1 MDNLRLF
8 LFLGL
13 SFVFLLMWDAWQQD
27 FGTPTPPPSAT
38 ATAPSVPQIPAV
50 PVTPDVPTQTDVPA
64 PEATAAGLTAPAAV
78 PAELAPKASGQ
89 RVRVRSDVFELE
101 FDTAGADLRQAKL
114 LRYPQRADQLDKP
127 YVLLSDKQQP
137 FFVAQSGLLSPSGAP
152 DHYATFS
159 TPQTEYTLAEGADTL
174 RVPFTWTSPEGIK
187 VTKTYL
193 LHRNS
198 HVIELQLRV
207 DNESSAPWTGRQ
219 YRQFQRSSHAAQ
231 GESSMIYTYTGGVIY
246 SPEQKYEKIDFD
258 DIKDSDLGREITGG
272 WASMIQHYF
281 IGAWIP
287 TKDQPNFYY
296 TKYPAEDRYVLG
308 LVSPEVSVAAG
319 QNATFSTQLYLG
331 PKVQDVL
338 EDLAQGLELTVD
350 YGWLTVIA
358 KPLFWLLSFIHD
370 LVHNW
375 GVAILLLTLLIKL
388 AFYKLSEASYRSMA
402 HMRRVQPKLVS
413 IKERYGDDRQR
424 MSQAMMEL
432 YKKEKINPFGGC
444 LPILVQI
451 PVFIALY
458 WVLLESVELR
468 QAPFMLWIKDLST
481 KDPYYILPLLMG
493 VSMFVQQKLNPPPP
507 DPVQAKVL
515 MALPFIFTAFFAF
528 FPAGLV
534 LYWLA
539 NSVLSIAQQW
549 YIMRRMDKLAA
560 TKGE

>member
-8 LFLGL
+8 IFLGL

-27 FGTPTPPPSAT
+27 FGTPAPPSNNT
-38 ATAPSVPQIPAV
+38 ATNVPEVPAAPSA
-50 PVTPDVPTQTDVPA
+50 PDVPAQADVPT
-64 PEATAAGLTAPAAV
+64 PATTSAAV
-78 PAELAPKASGQ
+78 PDASSSAPTDLAPKASDGQ
-89 RVRVRSDVFELE
+89 RVRVRTDMFELE
-101 FDTAGADLRQAKL
+101 FDTAGADLRLAKL
-114 LRYPQRADQLDKP
+114 LRYPQKADQPDKP
-127 YVLLSDKQQP
+127 YTLLSDKQPP
-137 FFVAQSGLLSPSGAP
+137 FFVAQSGLLSPNGAP
-152 DHYATFS
+152 DHYATFI
-159 TPQTEYTLAEGADTL
+159 TPQTEYTLPDDADSL

-187 VTKTYL
+187 VTKTYV
-193 LHRNS
+193 LHRGR
-198 HVIELQLRV
+198 HVIELEQHV
-207 DNESSAPWTGRQ
+207 DNGSAMPWTGRE

-246 SPEQKYEKIDFD
+246 SPDQKYEKIDFD
-258 DIKDSDLGREITGG
+258 DIKDGDLGREITAG

-281 IGAWIP
+281 LGAWIP
-287 TKDQPNFYY
+287 KKDQPNFYY
-296 TKYPAEDRYVLG
+296 TKNPAEDRYVLG
-308 LVSPEVSVAAG
+308 MVSPEMTAAPG
-319 QNATFSTQLYLG
+319 QSATFTTQLYLG

-338 EDLAQGLELTVD
+338 EDLAEGLELTVD

-358 KPLFWLLSFIHD
+358 KPLFWLLRFIHD

-402 HMRRVQPKLVS
+402 HMRRVQPKLVAL
-413 IKERYGDDRQR
+413 KERYGDDRQR

-468 QAPFMLWIKDLST
+468 QAPFVLWIKDLST

-549 YIMRRMDKLAA
+549 YIMRRMDKLAEA
-560 TKGE
+560 KTE

>member
-1 MDNLRLF
+1 MDNLRLV

-27 FGTPTPPPSAT
+27 FGAPTPQATNT
-38 ATAPSVPQIPAV
+38 ATAPAVPAV
-50 PVTPDVPTQTDVPA
+50 PTAPSAMDVPAQTDVPM
-64 PEATAAGLTAPAAV
+64 ATTAV
-78 PAELAPKASGQ
+78 PAAPSAAPTALAPKASSGQ
-89 RVRVRSDVFELE
+89 RVRVRTDMFELE
-101 FDTAGADLRQAKL
+101 FDTTGADLRLAKL
-114 LRYPQRADQLDKP
+114 LRYPQKADQPDKP
-127 YVLLSDKQQP
+127 FMLLSDKQQP
-137 FFVAQSGLLSPSGAP
+137 FFVAQSGLLSPNGAP

-159 TPQTEYTLAEGADTL
+159 IPQTEYTLDDGADAL
-174 RVPFTWTSPEGIK
+174 RVPFTWTSPDGIK
-187 VTKTYL
+187 VTKTYVL
-193 LHRNS
+193 RRGS
-198 HVIELQLRV
+198 HVIELEQRV
-207 DNESSAPWTGRQ
+207 ENGSPTPWTGRE
-219 YRQFQRSSHAAQ
+219 YRQLQRSSHAAQ

-246 SPEQKYEKIDFD
+246 SPDQKYEKIDFD
-258 DIKDSDLGREITGG
+258 DIKDGDLGREITAG

-281 IGAWIP
+281 LGAWIP
-287 TKDQPNFYY
+287 KKDQPNFYY
-296 TKYPAEDRYVLG
+296 TKNPAEDRYVLG
-308 LVSPEVSVAAG
+308 MVSPELIAAPG
-319 QNATFSTQLYLG
+319 QGATFSTQLYLG
-331 PKVQDVL
+331 PKEQDVL
-338 EDLAQGLELTVD
+338 EDLAEGLELTVD

-358 KPLFWLLSFIHD
+358 KPLFWLLRFIHD

-402 HMRRVQPKLVS
+402 HMRRVQPKLVAL
-413 IKERYGDDRQR
+413 KERYGDDRQR

-468 QAPFMLWIKDLST
+468 QAPFVLWIKDLST

-549 YIMRRMDKLAA
+549 YIMRRMDKLAEA
-560 TKGE
+560 KGE